1 MEPGSTGIQER
12 AIMTQKERIIDYIRL
27 HGSITTMEAFN
38 NLHVTRLA
46 ARIAELKSDGYKI
59 GCTIVTKQTANGP
72 VRFGRY
78 YQI

>member
-1 MEPGSTGIQER
+1 
-12 AIMTQKERIIDYIRL
+12 MTQKERVINYIRD
-27 HGSITTMEAFN
+27 HGSITTMEAFS

>member
-1 MEPGSTGIQER
+1 
-12 AIMTQKERIIDYIRL
+12 MTQKERVINYIRD

-46 ARIAELKSDGYKI
+46 ARIAELKSDGQKI
-59 GCTIVTKQTANGP
+59 GCTIVTQQTPEGP

-78 YQI
+78 YING

>member
-1 MEPGSTGIQER
+1 
-12 AIMTQKERIIDYIRL
+12 MTQKERVINYIRD

-46 ARIAELKSDGYKI
+46 ARIAELKSDGQKI
-59 GCTIVTKQTANGP
+59 GCTIVTKQTAQGP

-78 YQI
+78 YLHE